1 MLKQKTL
8 KDSFSLSGKG
18 LHTGLDLTVTFNPA
32 PDNHGYKIQ
41 RIDLEG
47 QPVIDAVA
55 DNVTE
60 TTRGTV
66 LSKNGVKVSTI
77 EHGMAAL
84 YALGIDNCLIQVNGP
99 EFPILDGSAQYYVN
113 EIERVGTV
121 EQNAVKD
128 FYIIKSKIEFR
139 DEATGSSII
148 VLPDENF
155 SLNVLVSYDST
166 IIPNQFATLED
177 MTKFKDEV
185 AASRTFVFVRE
196 IEPLLQAGLIKG
208 GDLDNAIVIY
218 EREMPQDAY
227 DKLADV
233 MGVPHMD
240 AKQLGYINHKPLVW
254 PNECARHKLLDVIGD
269 LALIGKPIKGRIIAT
284 RPGHTINNKFARQMR
299 KEIRLHEIQAPSY
312 DCNREPIMDV
322 NRIRELLPHRYPFQL
337 VDKVIEIGANYIVGV
352 KNVTANE
359 PFFQGHFPQEPVMPG
374 VLQVEAM
381 AQTGGLLVLNSVDEP
396 ERYSTY
402 FMKIDGVK
410 FRQKVVPGDTLI
422 FRVELMAPIRRGIST
437 MKGYVFVGE
446 KVVCEAEFMAQI
458 VKTSKL
464 IMISPLAYIH
474 PEAKIGE
481 NVEIAP
487 FVFIDKNVVIG
498 DNNKIMANV
507 NILYGSR
514 IGNGNS
520 IFPGAVI
527 GAIPQDLKFRGEETT
542 AEIGDNNIIRENV
555 TINRGTA
562 AKGKTIVGNNNLL
575 MESVHVAHDALIGS
589 GCIIGNST
597 KMAGEIV
604 IDDNSII
611 SANVLMH
618 QFCRVGGFGMIQGGC
633 RFSKDIPPYII
644 AGREPI
650 CYAGLN
656 IVGLRRRGFSNET
669 IEAIHDAY
677 RIIYQSGMNN
687 TDALKKIENEM
698 EMTPEISYIVNF
710 IRESARGIIPASK

>member
-47 QPVIDAVA
+47 QPTIDAVA

-66 LSKNGVKVSTI
+66 LSKNGVKVSTV

-99 EFPILDGSAQYYVN
+99 EFPILDGSAQYYVQ
-113 EIERVGTV
+113 EIERVGTE
-121 EQNAVKD
+121 EQSAVKD

-139 DEATGSSII
+139 DESTGSSII

-177 MTKFKDEV
+177 MHNFKD
-185 AASRTFVFVRE
+185 
-196 IEPLLQAGLIKG
+196 
-208 GDLDNAIVIY
+208 
-218 EREMPQDAY
+218 
-227 DKLADV
+227 DV

-240 AKQLGYINHKPLVW
+240 ADQLGYINHKPLVW

-299 KEIRLHEIQAPSY
+299 KEIRLHEIQAPTY
-312 DCNREPIMDV
+312 DCNREPVMDV

-337 VDKVIEIGANYIVGV
+337 VDKVIEMGASYIVGI
-352 KNVTANE
+352 KNITANE

-374 VLQVEAM
+374 VLQIEAM
-381 AQTGGLLVLNSVDEP
+381 AQVGGLLVLNSVDEP

-410 FRQKVVPGDTLI
+410 FRQKVVPGDTLL
-422 FRVELMAPIRRGIST
+422 FRVELLAPIRRGIST
-437 MKGYVFVGE
+437 MKGYAFVGE

-458 VKTSKL
+458 VK
-464 IMISPLAYIH
+464 
-474 PEAKIGE
+474 
-481 NVEIAP
+481 
-487 FVFIDKNVVIG
+487 
-498 DNNKIMANV
+498 NK
-507 NILYGSR
+507 
-514 IGNGNS
+514 
-520 IFPGAVI
+520 
-527 GAIPQDLKFRGEETT
+527 
-542 AEIGDNNIIRENV
+542 
-555 TINRGTA
+555 
-562 AKGKTIVGNNNLL
+562 
-575 MESVHVAHDALIGS
+575 
-589 GCIIGNST
+589 
-597 KMAGEIV
+597 
-604 IDDNSII
+604 
-611 SANVLMH
+611 
-618 QFCRVGGFGMIQGGC
+618 
-633 RFSKDIPPYII
+633 
-644 AGREPI
+644 
-650 CYAGLN
+650 
-656 IVGLRRRGFSNET
+656 
-669 IEAIHDAY
+669 
-677 RIIYQSGMNN
+677 
-687 TDALKKIENEM
+687 
-698 EMTPEISYIVNF
+698 
-710 IRESARGIIPASK
+710 